1 VIKIQGGITMEIPF
15 PFKPLLLFGFLS
27 IMLLIGV
34 LLRARLSLLQRFL
47 FPSCLIGGFVG
58 MLIVNSGLI
67 KIPASDFET
76 FAYHLFNI
84 SFISIGLTRESKA
97 EEDPSRRRQGM
108 IKGPIWMALVEG
120 VTFPLQAAAGG
131 LLIVLFSVF
140 GMRLF
145 PTFGFL
151 SALGFNEGP
160 GQALSVGKVWEGVGF
175 EHAATIGLSFA
186 TIGFFFAFF
195 VGVPLVN
202 WGIRKGYSS
211 QGPVTL
217 PEDLLKGI
225 VKKGVKAEPA
235 GELRMHSGN
244 IESLAFQTA
253 LVGLVYV
260 LTYAALILLGKVL
273 PADAANIL
281 WGFFFFFGLAVAL
294 IVRWLIGRLGME
306 HLIDPGIQR
315 RVTGWSVDFLIVATV
330 SAIQLMIVGRFLI
343 PIMVISVVNGIL
355 TTLVVVYLG
364 KRLWS
369 YNLERS
375 AAIYGTVTGTVSCG
389 LLLLRIVDPEFKTPA
404 AVEVGVMNV
413 FALPVI
419 GGYLVLVNAPVWW
432 GWSLGFTVLVLCG
445 IMAVMLAAL
454 RISRLW
460 GKPRF

>member
-1 VIKIQGGITMEIPF
+1 MEIPF
-15 PFKPLLLFGFLS
+15 SFKPLLLFGFLS
-27 IMLLIGV
+27 IMLLTGV
-34 LLRARLSLLQRFL
+34 LLRARVSLLQRFL

-58 MLIVNSGLI
+58 MILVNSGLI
-67 KIPASDFET
+67 EIPASDFET

-84 SFISIGLTRESKA
+84 SFISIGLTRGSEPEGDS
-97 EEDPSRRRQGM
+97 SRRGRSM
-108 IKGPIWMALVEG
+108 IKGPAWMALVEG
-120 VTFPLQAAAGG
+120 VTFPLQAVVGG
-131 LLIVLFSVF
+131 LLILLFPVF
-140 GMRLF
+140 GIRLF

-160 GQALSVGKVWEGVGF
+160 GQALSVGKVWEGFGF

-217 PEDLLKGI
+217 PEDLMKGI
-225 VKKGVKAEPA
+225 VKKGRKAEPA

-273 PADAANIL
+273 PADAANIS

-294 IVRWLIGRLGME
+294 IIRWLIGKLGMD
-306 HLIDPGIQR
+306 HMIDPGIQR
-315 RVTGWSVDFLIVATV
+315 RITGWSVDFLIVSTV
-330 SAIQLMIVGRFLI
+330 AAIQLMIVGRFLV
-343 PIMVISVVNGIL
+343 PIMVISFVNGIL
-355 TTLVVVYLG
+355 TTVVVVYLG
-364 KRLWS
+364 RRLWS
-369 YNLERS
+369 YNLERI

-389 LLLLRIVDPEFKTPA
+389 LLLVRIADPEFKTPA

-419 GGYLVLVNAPVWW
+419 AVYLVLLNAPVWW
-432 GWSLGFTVLVLCG
+432 DWSLGFTVLVLCG
-445 IMAVMLAAL
+445 IMAMVLAAL

-460 GKPRF
+460 GSPRF